1 MSNSTS
7 TTISP
12 SAVAGPSRYSAQVN
26 SAEAGPSTPAHHSPL
41 LSQSLSLSSISS
53 TSSYSGKGKGKAKN
67 KGDGK
72 VRSSLSRE
80 VSRTSS
86 ITSPLERAADSARR
100 AHVKARIAETVQR
113 RASWKEVFICGI
125 IYLVNKI
132 VPFNVFRASTRDDSS
147 DADSFPS
154 LFPSSSSSISSS
166 SFNIADDNL
175 SPSGTSSVSDDLD
188 AALALEFANL
198 NAEQKAGMSSQ
209 EQTEEDTLSDAST
222 EITEE
227 DVKVPPPSTDPFDFP
242 KLGLYWTNDRLN
254 KRLEEHRAQ
263 VKRAEAHGQRLMKE
277 KYLRQRREEDLKRAH
292 DKEGARRTTMME
304 KANEAAR
311 QASERV
317 NAAIEDREDER
328 SRERLLRRGRQA
340 IFDLMD
346 ERETSAIEKLRV
358 REKELHKALGLD
370 VLEHTTVNTR
380 YSRRFRSRRIPL
392 ARFHPY
398 SSRIRPSR
406 PTSSRYFNQSR
417 AFYGPAFGK
426 SSARVKIPFKKKYVQ
441 YTHEWIALKD
451 PHTVRELTFRTIPWP
466 LVKPPL
472 APDEIISDDIYDFLL
487 NAFFGSRDVDVVRC
501 RGVAEYELHKWCPDR
516 VEDWILRRIPDEDER
531 RAARVGA
538 DVVLKALVI
547 MASWDVDFFNKLKE
561 KEIIRY
567 FLEH

>member
-1 MSNSTS
+1 MT
-7 TTISP
+7 SP
-12 SAVAGPSRYSAQVN
+12 SVVADPSRYSTQVDTT
-26 SAEAGPSTPAHHSPL
+26 EAGPSAPAHHSPL

-100 AHVKARIAETVQR
+100 AHVKARIAKVVQR
-113 RASWKEVFICGI
+113 RASWKEMFIRGI
-125 IYLVNKI
+125 MYLVNKI
-132 VPFNVFRASTRDDSS
+132 VPFKVFGTASRDDSS

-154 LFPSSSSSISSS
+154 LYPSSASSSSPSSSISSS

-198 NAEQKAGMSSQ
+198 NAEQKAVMSPQ
-209 EQTEEDTLSDAST
+209 VQTEEDKLSDAST

-227 DVKVPPPSTDPFDFP
+227 DENVPPPSTDPFDFP
-242 KLGLYWTNDRLN
+242 KLGPYWTDDRLN

-263 VKRAEAHGQRLMKE
+263 VKRAEAHGQRLMRE
-277 KYLRQRREEDLKRAH
+277 KCMRQRLEEDLKRVH
-292 DKEGARRTTMME
+292 VKEGARWSTMTE
-304 KANEAAR
+304 TANEAAR
-311 QASERV
+311 KTSERV

-328 SRERLLRRGRQA
+328 SRERLLRRGGQA
-340 IFDLMD
+340 SFDLMD

-358 REKELHKALGLD
+358 QEEELHRTLGLD
-370 VLEHTTVNTR
+370 VLEHPTGHTS
-380 YSRRFRSRRIPL
+380 YSRHFRSRRIRL

-398 SSRIRPSR
+398 SSCIWPSR
-406 PTSSRYFNQSR
+406 STSPRYFNQSDV
-417 AFYGPAFGK
+417 FYGPAFGK
-426 SSARVKIPFKKKYVQ
+426 SSSNVRIPFKKKYVQ

-451 PHTVRELTFRTIPWP
+451 PSTVRELTFRTIPWP

-472 APDEIISDDIYDFLL
+472 APDEIVCDDIYDFLL
-487 NAFFGSRDVDVVRC
+487 NAFFGSRDVDVASC

-516 VEDWILRRIPDEDER
+516 VEDWILRRISDEDER
-531 RAARVGA
+531 RTARAGA

-561 KEIIRY
+561 KKIIRY